1 MALSRTSRRRLGE
14 ALTACATAAVLTAVA
29 LPAYAAPPSGRV
41 LAAGS
46 PAAVNSSY
54 IVTLKTGAGGVA
66 ASSGAGR
73 KLVRSYGARIRHTYG
88 TALNGY
94 AIRADADRAR
104 RLAADPVVA
113 SVTQDT
119 EVTLKHDEP
128 DLGSRTSNRSRP
140 TNRAHQPNTP
150 ARGPD
155 QTDQPNQS
163 SRAPDQARQPAP
175 PSWGLDRIDQA
186 DRPLDGSYTA
196 PASAGRG
203 TTVYVLD
210 TGIRTTHRDF
220 GGRAVSGWDFVGND
234 AVAEDA
240 NGHGTHVAA
249 TVAGTRYGVAKRAEV
264 VGVRVLDARGTGTTA
279 QAIAGIDWVTAHARK
294 PAVANLSIG
303 GFANPQ
309 LDAAVRNSIAS
320 GVTYTIAAGNNGAP
334 ADLSSPARVE
344 EAITVGATDAGDRRA
359 RFSNWGPAVD
369 LFAPGAAIVSAGH
382 TSDTASA
389 TLSGTSMAAPHAAGA
404 AALYLADHPSARP
417 AEVGDALVRA
427 STPGRVGGAGPLTS
441 DKLLRVGS

>member
-1 MALSRTSRRRLGE
+1 MSRTSRRRLAEGV
-14 ALTACATAAVLTAVA
+14 TACATAAVLAAVA
-29 LPAYAAPPSGRV
+29 LPAHAAPPSGRV

-46 PAAVNSSY
+46 PAAVSSSY
-54 IVTLKTGAGGVA
+54 IVTLKTGRGGVD
-66 ASSGAGR
+66 ASSEAG
-73 KLVRSYGARIRHTYG
+73 KELVRKYGARIRHTYG

-104 RLAADPVVA
+104 RLAADPAVA

-119 EVTLKHDEP
+119 EVALRTPGPGVGNQPGSASARRPTQPARSSQPVSEP
-128 DLGSRTSNRSRP
+128 DSPAQRRHP
-140 TNRAHQPNTP
+140 TNQP
-150 ARGPD
+150 D
-155 QTDQPNQS
+155 
-163 SRAPDQARQPAP
+163 P

-186 DRPLDGSYTA
+186 DRPLDGSYSA
-196 PASAGRG
+196 PASGGRG
-203 TTVYVLD
+203 TTVYVID

-220 GGRAVSGWDFVGND
+220 GGRAASGWDFVGND

-249 TVAGTRYGVAKRAEV
+249 TVAGTRYGVAKRASV

-303 GFANPQ
+303 GFLNPQ

-320 GVTYTIAAGNNGAP
+320 GVTYTVAAGNNGIP
-334 ADLSSPARVE
+334 ADFSSPARVK
-344 EAITVGATDAGDRRA
+344 EAITVGATDIGDRRA
-359 RFSNWGPAVD
+359 SFSNWGPALD
-369 LFAPGAAIVSAGH
+369 LFAPGAAITSAGIG
-382 TSDTASA
+382 SDTASA
-389 TLSGTSMAAPHAAGA
+389 TLSGTSMAAPHVAGA

-417 AEVGDALVRA
+417 AEVSGALVRA
-427 STPGRVGGAGPLTS
+427 ATPGRVGGAGPLS
-441 DKLLRVGS
+441 PDKLLRVGS

>member
-1 MALSRTSRRRLGE
+1 MALSRTSRRRLAEGV
-14 ALTACATAAVLTAVA
+14 TACATAAVLAAVA
-29 LPAYAAPPSGRV
+29 LPAHAAPPSGRV

-46 PAAVNSSY
+46 PAAVSSSY
-54 IVTLKTGAGGVA
+54 IVTLKTGRGGVD
-66 ASSGAGR
+66 ASSEAG
-73 KLVRSYGARIRHTYG
+73 KELVRKYGARIRHTYG

-104 RLAADPVVA
+104 RLAADPAVA

-119 EVTLKHDEP
+119 EVALRTPGPGVGNQPGSASARRPTQPARSSQPVSEP
-128 DLGSRTSNRSRP
+128 DSPAQRRHP
-140 TNRAHQPNTP
+140 TNQP
-150 ARGPD
+150 D
-155 QTDQPNQS
+155 
-163 SRAPDQARQPAP
+163 P

-186 DRPLDGSYTA
+186 DRPLDGSYSA
-196 PASAGRG
+196 PASGGRG
-203 TTVYVLD
+203 TTVYVID

-220 GGRAVSGWDFVGND
+220 GGRAASGWDFVGND

-249 TVAGTRYGVAKRAEV
+249 TVAGTRYGVAKRASV

-303 GFANPQ
+303 GFLNPQ

-320 GVTYTIAAGNNGAP
+320 GVTYTVAAGNNGIP
-334 ADLSSPARVE
+334 ADFSSPARVK
-344 EAITVGATDAGDRRA
+344 EAITVGATDIGDRRA
-359 RFSNWGPAVD
+359 SFSNWGPALD
-369 LFAPGAAIVSAGH
+369 LFAPGAAITSAGIG
-382 TSDTASA
+382 SDTASA
-389 TLSGTSMAAPHAAGA
+389 TLSGTSMAAPHVAGA

-417 AEVGDALVRA
+417 AEVSGALVRA
-427 STPGRVGGAGPLTS
+427 ATPGRVGGAGPLS
-441 DKLLRVGS
+441 PDKLLRVGS